1 MNNATH
7 KERPKRNSYP
17 EWLPSLEYLVSNTF
31 FYNVQAIGT
40 PNGGIIYPIVTAL
53 PNNVEN
59 YIISVSKTQYPI
71 EYTIPIK
78 ITPNT
83 DFDFIVTEVEV
94 ECGLAAIDDNDI
106 IRYIARIDY
115 ERLFPNTKRVLEQK
129 KLPEE
134 SKLGEATINALAKF
148 SDIDDLKYYEI
159 TDEDIKR
166 GYIWLPI
173 TKEKLNTHTNIHSF
187 QEVDKDFGGISLKEL
202 SKNFDQYRDS
212 IVSNEIG
219 KDLSKPQT
227 LEEAAKST
235 AKAMANIK
243 ENFGTKIKPSYY
255 GPEGIQPKDYV
266 RVHELSG
273 NMLNVIKYVTRA
285 GKKDKTKHLEDLNKA
300 RKYLDDEIDE
310 VVNGRGISWWN
321 KTWARVKKK

>member
-1 MNNATH
+1 MDNATH
-7 KERPKRNSYP
+7 RERPKRNCVS
-17 EWLPSLEYLVSNTF
+17 EWVQPLEYLISNTF
-31 FYNVQAIGT
+31 FCNVQAIGT
-40 PNGGIIYPIVTAL
+40 PNGGIVYPIVTAL

-59 YIISVSKTQYPI
+59 YSIPVSITQDPT

-83 DFDFIVTEVEV
+83 EFDFVVTEIEHSN
-94 ECGLAAIDDNDI
+94 GIAALDDNDI
-106 IRYIARIDY
+106 IRYVSRTDY

-129 KLPEE
+129 KLQEAV
-134 SKLGEATINALAKF
+134 KLGEATINSLAKF

-187 QEVDKDFGGISLKEL
+187 QEVDKA
-202 SKNFDQYRDS
+202 
-212 IVSNEIG
+212 
-219 KDLSKPQT
+219 LSKPQT

-235 AKAMANIK
+235 AKAMKNIK
-243 ENFGTKIKPSYY
+243 ENFGTTIKPSYY
-255 GPEGIQPKDYV
+255 GPEGMQPKDYV

-285 GKKDKTKHLEDLNKA
+285 GKKDKATHLEDLNKA

>member
-1 MNNATH
+1 MYNATH
-7 KERPKRNSYP
+7 KDRPKR
-17 EWLPSLEYLVSNTF
+17 V
-31 FYNVQAIGT
+31 
-40 PNGGIIYPIVTAL
+40 
-53 PNNVEN
+53 VEQN
-59 YIISVSKTQYPI
+59 
-71 EYTIPIK
+71 
-78 ITPNT
+78 
-83 DFDFIVTEVEV
+83 
-94 ECGLAAIDDNDI
+94 
-106 IRYIARIDY
+106 
-115 ERLFPNTKRVLEQK
+115 
-129 KLPEE
+129 
-134 SKLGEATINALAKF
+134 KLGEATINALAKF

-187 QEVDKDFGGISLKEL
+187 QEVD
-202 SKNFDQYRDS
+202 
-212 IVSNEIG
+212 NEIG

-235 AKAMANIK
+235 AKAMSRIK
-243 ENFGTKIKPSYY
+243 ESFGTTIKPSYY
-255 GPEGIQPKDYV
+255 GPEGMQPKDYV

-285 GKKDKTKHLEDLNKA
+285 GKKDKDKHLEDLNKA

-321 KTWARVKKK
+321 KTWAKVKKK

>member
-1 MNNATH
+1 MDNATH
-7 KERPKRNSYP
+7 RERPKRNSIT
-17 EWLPSLEYLVSNTF
+17 ECLP
-31 FYNVQAIGT
+31 
-40 PNGGIIYPIVTAL
+40 
-53 PNNVEN
+53 
-59 YIISVSKTQYPI
+59 
-71 EYTIPIK
+71 
-78 ITPNT
+78 
-83 DFDFIVTEVEV
+83 
-94 ECGLAAIDDNDI
+94 
-106 IRYIARIDY
+106 
-115 ERLFPNTKRVLEQK
+115 
-129 KLPEE
+129 
-134 SKLGEATINALAKF
+134 LGEATIDALAKF

-187 QEVDKDFGGISLKEL
+187 QEVDKDFGGISLKEC
-202 SKNFDQYRDS
+202 SKNLDKYRS
-212 IVSNEIG
+212 FISTNEIG

-235 AKAMANIK
+235 AKAIANIK
-243 ENFGTKIKPSYY
+243 ENFGTTIKPSYY
-255 GPEGIQPKDYV
+255 GPEGMQPKDYV

-285 GKKDKTKHLEDLNKA
+285 GKKDKDKHLEDLNKA

-310 VVNGRGISWWN
+310 VINGRGISWWN

>member
-7 KERPKRNSYP
+7 RERPKRNSIT
-17 EWLPSLEYLVSNTF
+17 ECLP
-31 FYNVQAIGT
+31 
-40 PNGGIIYPIVTAL
+40 
-53 PNNVEN
+53 
-59 YIISVSKTQYPI
+59 
-71 EYTIPIK
+71 
-78 ITPNT
+78 
-83 DFDFIVTEVEV
+83 
-94 ECGLAAIDDNDI
+94 
-106 IRYIARIDY
+106 
-115 ERLFPNTKRVLEQK
+115 
-129 KLPEE
+129 
-134 SKLGEATINALAKF
+134 LGESTINALARF

-187 QEVDKDFGGISLKEL
+187 QEVDKALA
-202 SKNFDQYRDS
+202 
-212 IVSNEIG
+212 
-219 KDLSKPQT
+219 KPQT

-243 ENFGTKIKPSYY
+243 ESFGTTIKPSYY

-285 GKKDKTKHLEDLNKA
+285 GKKDKAKHLEDLNKA

-310 VVNGRGISWWN
+310 VINGRGISWWN

>member
-1 MNNATH
+1 MD
-7 KERPKRNSYP
+7 
-17 EWLPSLEYLVSNTF
+17 YLVTNTLF
-31 FYNVQAIGT
+31 GDAKSLST

-53 PNNVEN
+53 PNNIEN
-59 YIISVSKTQYPI
+59 YSIPASKIQDPIKYSV
-71 EYTIPIK
+71 PIK
-78 ITPNT
+78 ITQNT
-83 DFDFIVTEVEV
+83 HFDFVVTEVEV
-94 ECGLAAIDDNDI
+94 ENGMTAIDTHDI
-106 IRYIARIDY
+106 ICYVSRSDY
-115 ERLFPNTKRVLEQK
+115 KRLFPNTKAVLEQR
-129 KLPEE
+129 KLPADD
-134 SKLGEATINALAKF
+134 KLGEAAINALAKF

-187 QEVDKDFGGISLKEL
+187 QEVDNDFGGMSLKEW
-202 SKNFDQYRDS
+202 SENFDKYRDF
-212 IVSNEIG
+212 IVADEIG

-235 AKAMANIK
+235 AKAMENIK
-243 ENFGTKIKPSYY
+243 KSFGTTIRPSYY
-255 GPEGIQPKDYV
+255 GPEGMQPKDYV

-285 GKKDKTKHLEDLNKA
+285 GKKDKDKHLEDLNKA

>member
-1 MNNATH
+1 MDF
-7 KERPKRNSYP
+7 
-17 EWLPSLEYLVSNTF
+17 LVSNNIF
-31 FYNVQAIGT
+31 
-40 PNGGIIYPIVTAL
+40 GGIGLINTASGGRVWPIVTVL
-53 PNNVEN
+53 PNNIGE
-59 YIISVSKTQYPI
+59 YSLSASKTQDPK
-71 EYTIPIK
+71 EYSLPIK

-83 DFDFIVTEVEV
+83 EFDFVVTEVEN
-94 ECGLAAIDDNDI
+94 GMASINNNDI
-106 IRYIARIDY
+106 IRYVSCVDY
-115 ERLFPNTKRVLEQK
+115 KRLFPNTKTILEQK
-129 KLPEE
+129 KLPEDG
-134 SKLGEATINALAKF
+134 KLGEATINALAKF
-148 SDIDDLKYYEI
+148 SDIDNLKYYEI

-187 QEVDKDFGGISLKEL
+187 QEVDNDFGGMSLKEW
-202 SKNFDQYRDS
+202 SKNFDKYRDF
-212 IVSNEIG
+212 IVTDEIG

-235 AKAMANIK
+235 AKAMENIK
-243 ENFGTKIKPSYY
+243 KSFGTTIKPSYY
-255 GPEGIQPKDYV
+255 GPEGMQPKDYV

-285 GKKDKTKHLEDLNKA
+285 GKKDKDKHLEDLNKA

-321 KTWARVKKK
+321 KTWAKVKKK

>member
-1 MNNATH
+1 MNNATY

-17 EWLPSLEYLVSNTF
+17 EYSPS
-31 FYNVQAIGT
+31 
-40 PNGGIIYPIVTAL
+40 
-53 PNNVEN
+53 
-59 YIISVSKTQYPI
+59 
-71 EYTIPIK
+71 
-78 ITPNT
+78 
-83 DFDFIVTEVEV
+83 V
-94 ECGLAAIDDNDI
+94 ECD
-106 IRYIARIDY
+106 
-115 ERLFPNTKRVLEQK
+115 
-129 KLPEE
+129 
-134 SKLGEATINALAKF
+134 KLGEATLNALAKF

-173 TKEKLNTHTNIHSF
+173 TKEKLNTNTNVHSF

-202 SKNFDQYRDS
+202 SKNFDKYRDS
-212 IVSNEIG
+212 IVTNDIG

-235 AKAMANIK
+235 AKAMSNIK
-243 ENFGTKIKPSYY
+243 ESFGTTIKPSYY
-255 GPEGIQPKDYV
+255 GPEGMQPKDYV

>member
-7 KERPKRNSYP
+7 RDRPKRNSVS
-17 EWLPSLEYLVSNTF
+17 ECLP
-31 FYNVQAIGT
+31 
-40 PNGGIIYPIVTAL
+40 
-53 PNNVEN
+53 
-59 YIISVSKTQYPI
+59 
-71 EYTIPIK
+71 
-78 ITPNT
+78 
-83 DFDFIVTEVEV
+83 
-94 ECGLAAIDDNDI
+94 
-106 IRYIARIDY
+106 
-115 ERLFPNTKRVLEQK
+115 
-129 KLPEE
+129 
-134 SKLGEATINALAKF
+134 LGEATINALAKF

-187 QEVDKDFGGISLKEL
+187 QEVDKA
-202 SKNFDQYRDS
+202 
-212 IVSNEIG
+212 
-219 KDLSKPQT
+219 LSKPQT

-243 ENFGTKIKPSYY
+243 ENFGTTIKPSYY
-255 GPEGIQPKDYV
+255 GPEGMQPKDYV

-285 GKKDKTKHLEDLNKA
+285 GKKDKAKHLEDLNKA

-310 VVNGRGISWWN
+310 VINGRGISWWN

>member
-7 KERPKRNSYP
+7 RERPKRNSIT
-17 EWLPSLEYLVSNTF
+17 EWVP
-31 FYNVQAIGT
+31 
-40 PNGGIIYPIVTAL
+40 
-53 PNNVEN
+53 
-59 YIISVSKTQYPI
+59 VSKTQDPI
-71 EYTIPIK
+71 EYSIPIK

-83 DFDFIVTEVEV
+83 DFDFVVTEVEHSN
-94 ECGLAAIDDNDI
+94 GIAAIDDNDI
-106 IRYIARIDY
+106 IRYVSRIDY
-115 ERLFPNTKRVLEQK
+115 KRLFPNTKRVLEQK

-134 SKLGEATINALAKF
+134 GKLGEATINALAKF

-173 TKEKLNTHTNIHSF
+173 TKEKLNTHINIHSF
-187 QEVDKDFGGISLKEL
+187 QEVDNDFGGISLKEL
-202 SKNFDQYRDS
+202 SENFDKYRDS
-212 IVSNEIG
+212 IVTNEIG
-219 KDLSKPQT
+219 KALSKPQT

-235 AKAMANIK
+235 AKAIANIK
-243 ENFGTKIKPSYY
+243 ENFGTTIKPSYY
-255 GPEGIQPKDYV
+255 GPEGMQPKDYV

-285 GKKDKTKHLEDLNKA
+285 GKKDKAKHLEDLNKA

-310 VVNGRGISWWN
+310 VINGRGISWWN